1 MSLGSAYKKTSF
13 ATKLAEELAR
23 GIRERSQDRKD
34 LIKENLNI
42 ARTTGLTK
50 FSKLLGDKTQ
60 YGAYIDQLKSEYP
73 AQISDEEY
81 LALAAGKGGTD
92 LKTIVDTVMT
102 SKKAGNRKLTAEDL
116 RAMVDLNNYTFEGT
130 GMDLNKGLSQLAGTY
145 FDIDSR
151 DTEKPSDKRTFK
163 NLLAAGLAINPQR
176 DVDRYLEKAEY
187 MGFPVQQL
195 ISSIGFTGKGNIE
208 GFESV
213 RTGEGLEAIRSKSSG
228 KDHLNTGKSLF
239 RYSINQSLANAIA
252 KSMNIDEPINT
263 STSDFGDLKILGTL
277 PADAKA
283 KIKAQVLSSSEYL
296 YAVAGETFE
305 AIRDMYP
312 NDRLAIKAIHNEIIK
327 GGNIEENL
335 LSLQG
340 RSTINIET
348 DDDDVIPSSD
358 IGKATDQ
365 TKQAIPSGGEEV
377 EEKIVTPTVEKLGDI
392 IGSSTN
398 LEINNQL
405 ETNNIDMNTVLT
417 PNQKAAVISA
427 INQDTII
434 PDIILQQ
441 LKKKTE
447 DTLEEE
453 EEVKTTP
460 KVETSKV
467 GTSNITPASVVKS
480 EEIEKEEG
488 VFKKAM
494 NFVKS
499 DPAKPFVKPVLD
511 AAKLRLDK
519 ILEPILQEP
528 TDVERTYSLSDAKQ
542 PIITKEG
549 ITDGI
554 QTLKDVYQ
562 EYKPIITESPTLKAF
577 AEKTNSLLKSAQE
590 LRKFDEITGNR
601 NLDIV
606 TKDFVVNKV
615 NEASI
620 ALADFTRKEIEEINT
635 PRFGAST
642 TPLQNITQ
650 SYSSLK
656 TTLNNVSEDIASYID
671 NTEVKINK
679 AVNREIKEAAENI
692 KLEYSQFEET
702 PFYKKVADIASTT
715 LNVMKPLNN
724 PFAVDTSADIK
735 NIKESAKNLETK
747 INVAVNREIKEAGE
761 NIRLELGM
769 AKNSKTFKAIEN
781 AFKQSIKTLKALYTP
796 FTENKSDVDATLTT
810 LKSMLPISSPSQ
822 IFPPLTDAIVDRIKN
837 NKKENAA
844 RIVRN
849 SIKEVESELL
859 GTNRPSGLMRPTN
872 TILNY
877 FSNRYGSG
885 DNVVPPKPKLPL
897 SEFKGSLNSN
907 SPFRIAQKA
916 RKEWEEKYGDEYN
929 NDGSKK

>member
-1 MSLGSAYKKTSF
+1 MSF

-42 ARTTGLTK
+42 ARTTGLTR

-213 RTGEGLEAIRSKSSG
+213 RTGEGLEAIRTKTSG
-228 KDHLNTGKSLF
+228 KDNLNTGKSLF

-263 STSDFGDLKILGTL
+263 SEEFGDLKILGTL

-348 DDDDVIPSSD
+348 DDDDVITSSD

-447 DTLEEE
+447 DTLDEEKE
-453 EEVKTTP
+453 IETKP
-460 KVETSKV
+460 KVEAPKV
-467 GTSNITPASVVKS
+467 DTSNLTPASVVKP
-480 EEIEKEEG
+480 EEIEKEETI
-488 VFKKAM
+488 FQKAM

-499 DPAKPFVKPVLD
+499 DPAEPFVKPVLD
-511 AAKLRLDK
+511 AAKSRLDK

-528 TDVERTYSLSDAKQ
+528 TSGKLLTSKLDAKQ

-549 ITDGI
+549 VDSVIE
-554 QTLKDVYQ
+554 TLKDLYQ

-577 AEKTNSLLKSAQE
+577 AEKTNSVLKSAQE
-590 LRKFDEITGNR
+590 LRKFDEVTGNR

-606 TKDFVVNKV
+606 TKDFVVSKV

-781 AFKQSIKTLKALYTP
+781 AFKQSLKTLKALYTP
-796 FTENKSDVDATLTT
+796 FTESEDAVATT
-810 LKSMLPISSPSQ
+810 ARAMLPISNPSQ
-822 IFPPLTDAIVDRIKN
+822 IFPALTDAIVDRIKN

-849 SIKEVESELL
+849 SIREVESELL

-885 DNVVPPKPKLPL
+885 DNVVPPKPELPSFSSL
-897 SEFKGSLNSN
+897 FKGTTSKEEQN
-907 SPFRIAQKA
+907 RIAEA
-916 RKEWEEKYGDEYN
+916 RDAWDKKYGNEYN